1 LNHGKDDKSWSVIH
15 NMRKLGTVDLE
26 ILDLAIKENG
36 IFNEDNLENSELKR
50 LGVGRILDA
59 LASLKDRKLISL
71 NSDGSFSITDL
82 AREIL
87 WSNNIP
93 TWAKILRL
101 LQIKSCSMEQITSI
115 LRTSEDKL
123 IEDVEKLRKSQ
134 FVLMS
139 PQRQKDRLVKV
150 YEILPEGIEEIDKTE
165 TEGFDNTNFN
175 KSKPEVEI
183 LSLIDEIVKEI
194 QDFEMDQSK
203 KDNITG
209 KLSKLKD
216 KLEI

>member
-1 LNHGKDDKSWSVIH
+1 ME

-26 ILDLAIKENG
+26 ILNLAVKENG
-36 IFNEDNLENSELKR
+36 TFNENNLENSGLKR

-59 LASLKDRKLISL
+59 LASLKGRKLISL

-101 LQIKSCSMEQITSI
+101 LQIKSCSMEQIADI

-123 IEDVEKLRKSQ
+123 IEDIEKLRKSQ

-139 PQRQKDRLVKV
+139 PQRQEGKLLKV
-150 YEILPEGIEEIDKTE
+150 FEILPEGIEEIDKTE
-165 TEGFDNTNFN
+165 TEGFDNTNFDEF
-175 KSKPEVEI
+175 KPGVEI
-183 LSLIDEIVKEI
+183 LSIIDEIVKEI
-194 QDFEMDQSK
+194 QDSQIDQSE
-203 KDNITG
+203 KDSITE

-216 KLEI
+216 KLKI

>member
-1 LNHGKDDKSWSVIH
+1 
-15 NMRKLGTVDLE
+15 MRKLGTIDLQ
-26 ILDLAIKENG
+26 ILDLAVKENG
-36 IFNEDNLENSELKR
+36 TINENNLENSELKR

-71 NSDGSFSITDL
+71 NDDGSFSITNL
-82 AREIL
+82 AKEIL

-101 LQIKSCSMEQITSI
+101 LQVKSCSMKQIIDI
-115 LRTSEDKL
+115 LRISEDKL
-123 IEDVEKLRKSQ
+123 MADVEKLRKSQ

-139 PQRQKDRLVKV
+139 PQRQKEKLVKM

-165 TEGFDNTNFN
+165 TKGFGNTNFDEP
-175 KSKPEVEI
+175 KPEVEI

-194 QDFEMDQSK
+194 QDFQIDQSK
-203 KDNITG
+203 KDSITG
-209 KLSKLKD
+209 KLSNLKD

>member
-1 LNHGKDDKSWSVIH
+1 
-15 NMRKLGTVDLE
+15 MRKLGTIDLE

-36 IFNEDNLENSELKR
+36 VFNENNLENSELKR

-59 LASLKDRKLISL
+59 LASLKDRKMISL

-101 LQIKSCSMEQITSI
+101 LQIKSCSMEQIIDI
-115 LRTSEDKL
+115 LRISKDKL
-123 IEDVEKLRKSQ
+123 IVDVEKLRKTQ

-139 PQRQKDRLVKV
+139 PQRQKEKLVKI
-150 YEILPEGIEEIDKTE
+150 YEILPEGIEKIDKTE
-165 TEGFDNTNFN
+165 TEGFDNTNFDES
-175 KSKPEVEI
+175 KSEVEI
-183 LSLIDEIVKEI
+183 LELIDEVIKELNDS
-194 QDFEMDQSK
+194 QMEQLK
-203 KDNITG
+203 KDSITE
-209 KLSKLKD
+209 KLSKLKE